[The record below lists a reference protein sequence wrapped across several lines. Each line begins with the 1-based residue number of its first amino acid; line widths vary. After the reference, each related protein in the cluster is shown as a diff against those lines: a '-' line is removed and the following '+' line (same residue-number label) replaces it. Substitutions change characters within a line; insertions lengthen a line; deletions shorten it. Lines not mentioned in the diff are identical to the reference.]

1 MNGMFSMC
9 SELTFCVNQRVN
21 RLIIYVVSTFFS
33 FHFLFIQNSLWKV
46 QRKACV
52 PLNVYWNALRMPF
65 EIKRNAS
72 LPCLWIQ
79 TKFWAKSNTD
89 WFYTT
94 VYSKVSIGKHKRI
107 LHLFSFFYHHR
118 IHPDVVSHSKIF
130 HKNPI
135 L

>member
-21 RLIIYVVSTFFS
+21 RLIIYVVSTFF
-33 FHFLFIQNSLWKV
+33 FFIFLNMES
-46 QRKACV
+46 KACV
-52 PLNVYWNALRMPF
+52 PLNVYWNALWMPF

-89 WFYTT
+89 WFYTI

-130 HKNPI
+130 HKNQI
-135 L
+135 F

>member
-1 MNGMFSMC
+1 MFSMC

-21 RLIIYVVSTFFS
+21 RLIIYVVSTFF
-33 FHFLFIQNSLWKV
+33 FLHFCKFIFFFILWEVK
-46 QRKACV
+46 RKACV
-52 PLNVYWNALRMPF
+52 PLIVYWNALRMPF

-72 LPCLWIQ
+72 LPCFWIW

-94 VYSKVSIGKHKRI
+94 VYSKVPIGKHKRT